1 MSNKS
6 GLSIFD
12 AAQKAADASF
22 PLARRGGYDSD
33 AVDAWVRTQSAE
45 FKNAADGQVATENE
59 NLRDLIE
66 KLKDR
71 VEAVEKPTYTGLGN
85 HAAQL
90 LGLAEQEAEDV
101 RNRAVR
107 EADELVKKAE
117 EEAAWFA
124 PPPTTRPRR
133 CAAAP

>member
-1 MSNKS
+1 MSQDT

-45 FKNAADGQVATENE
+45 FKSAAETVKSLNDENE

-66 KLKDR
+66 KLHGPR
-71 VEAVEKPTYTGLGN
+71 
-85 HAAQL
+85 Q
-90 LGLAEQEAEDV
+90 
-101 RNRAVR
+101 
-107 EADELVKKAE
+107 
-117 EEAAWFA
+117 
-124 PPPTTRPRR
+124 PRR
-133 CAAAP
+133 TAAGSGRAGGRGRT

>member
-1 MSNKS
+1 MSDQS

-12 AAQKAADASF
+12 AAEKSGDASF

-45 FKNAADGQVATENE
+45 FQKAAESLKSVQSENE

-71 VEAVEKPTYTGLGN
+71 VEAVEKPSYTGLGN

-107 EADELVKKAE
+107 EADEHRQE
-117 EEAAWFA
+117 G
-124 PPPTTRPRR
+124 
-133 CAAAP
+133 